1 MLRSKGTTVT
11 TILVVDDHAV
21 SREFLTTL
29 FGYRGYRVLEAA
41 DGKEALEKV
50 RHAHPDLVVADVL
63 MPTMDGFEFVKR
75 VRAEPDI
82 EQTRVIFYTASYHEH
97 EAKNLASS
105 CGVSDV
111 LTKPSDPEIVLDTV
125 ERVLKEV
132 TVLSPMPEREQ
143 LDQRH
148 LQLLTNKLKYLA
160 DDLGST
166 NERYATLIE
175 INLQLA
181 SERDPK
187 ALMDSLCKISRKLI
201 GAKYAVLAVKEKRD
215 HSLLYTSFSG
225 FTEEVSA
232 TMQVNDLWQGGIAS
246 QIKKKKNVRM
256 ENINRQKRNPGL
268 PSGHPDVN
276 SVLAVP
282 IMSLSRIYGWIC
294 LSDRLGADKF
304 NEEDER
310 LLTILAAQAGRIY
323 ENGSLYASLLEQEE
337 RFRQIAENIHDV
349 FWLVSVETGED
360 IYISPAFEDVW
371 GRPSEP
377 GGKRFDNWLDA
388 VHPEDR
394 ELIPTELN
402 EETEY
407 DLEYRIIRP
416 DGSIRWIH
424 DRGFP
429 VHNAQGQVYRV
440 AGIAKDITK
449 RKTDEQKIARLTR
462 IYSVLSQINSA
473 IVRIHEREALFE
485 EVCHIVV
492 EHGKLA
498 MAWLGRLDQ
507 DTGNI
512 IQVAHQ
518 GGDSQRSSL
527 TDRIDGLN
535 LNNAGAGIVGQA
547 LSGAEP
553 VYCNDISAAKSVGS
567 FRNEAVKQGYF
578 SVASLPIQ
586 AEDRVVGILVLFA
599 TERGFFDAT
608 EMKLLNELAND
619 ISFALDYIKKAEQAN
634 YLAYY
639 DALTGLSNRTLFHER
654 LSQLIHISQ
663 HESERLALVIIDL
676 DRFKTINDTFGRQA
690 GDNLIRQ
697 LTQRLREHVKDSA
710 HLARVGADQFALLLP
725 DLKHADDVA
734 RTLDYLI
741 KACVDEPFKLN
752 GDDLRVSA
760 KGGIAL
766 FPEDGNNAESLF
778 LNAELAVKGAKNK
791 GAQFVFFDRQMSE
804 KVTKSLEM
812 ENMLRQ
818 ALDNQQFIL
827 FYQPKVDLKTGRI
840 SGLEAL
846 IRWNSPTLGLVSPV
860 HFIPLLEQTGLILD
874 VGNWVMEQA
883 VRDIINWQQ
892 QGVRVPRVAVN
903 VSAFQ
908 LKQSDF
914 VARTRRVVRALG
926 SEMLLDLELTES
938 MLLGDVEDSL
948 SKLSAIRASGLEVA
962 IDDFGTGYSSLSYIA
977 RLPIDSL
984 KIDRSFIVKM
994 SQHDYDMIIVST
1006 IITMAHNMGLKVVA
1020 EGVDDMK
1027 QVNILKKMGCDQ
1039 VQGYLF
1045 SHPISSEALQDLLL
1059 QDNSFGLS

>member
-1 MLRSKGTTVT
+1 MT

-41 DGKEALEKV
+41 DGKEALQKV
-50 RHAHPDLVVADVL
+50 REAHPDLVVADVL

-187 ALMDSLCKISRKLI
+187 ALMDSLCQISRKLI
-201 GAKYAVLAVKEKRD
+201 GAKYAVLAVKEKHD
-215 HSLLYTSFSG
+215 HSRLYTSFSG

-232 TMQVNDLWQGGIAS
+232 KMQVTDLWQGNIAS
-246 QIKKKKNVRM
+246 QMKKQKTVRR

-282 IMSLSRIYGWIC
+282 IMSLSKIYGWIC
-294 LSDRLGADKF
+294 LSERLGAEKF

-371 GRPSEP
+371 GRSNKP
-377 GGKRFDNWLDA
+377 GDKRSDSWMDA

-394 ELIPTELN
+394 KLIPTELN
-402 EETEY
+402 EDTEY

-416 DGSIRWIH
+416 DGSVRWIH

-429 VHNAQGQVYRV
+429 VHNAQGQVYRF

-449 RKTDEQKIARLTR
+449 RKSDEEKIARLTR

-473 IVRIHEREALFE
+473 IVRIHERKALFE
-485 EVCHIVV
+485 EVCHIAV

-498 MAWLGRLDQ
+498 LAWLGKLEPG
-507 DTGNI
+507 TGEI
-512 IQVAHQ
+512 TQVVYRN
-518 GGDSQRSSL
+518 GDPKTSTL
-527 TDRIDGLN
+527 TDSLDGLN
-535 LNNAGAGIVGQA
+535 ANNAGAGILGKSV
-547 LSGAEP
+547 SRIEP
-553 VYCNDISAAKSVGS
+553 VYCNDISTAKSVGS
-567 FRNEAVKQGYF
+567 FGREALKQGYY
-578 SVASLPIQ
+578 SVVSLPIQ
-586 AEDRVVGILVLFA
+586 AEEQVVGMLVLFA
-599 TERGFFDAT
+599 KEKGFFDAT

-619 ISFALDYIKKAEQAN
+619 ISFALDYIKKTEQAN

-663 HESERLALVIIDL
+663 HESERLALVIIDV

-690 GDNLIRQ
+690 GDSLIRQ
-697 LTQRLREHVKDSA
+697 LAQRLRKKVKDSA

-725 DLKHADDVA
+725 DFRHADDVA
-734 RTLDYLI
+734 RTLDYLL
-741 KACVDEPFKLN
+741 KVCVDEPFKLN

-760 KGGIAL
+760 KAGIAL
-766 FPEDGNNAESLF
+766 FPEDGDNAESLF

-791 GAQFVFFDRQMSE
+791 GAPFVFFDRQMSD

-818 ALDNQQFIL
+818 ALENNQFVL

-846 IRWNSPTLGLVSPV
+846 IRWQSPTLGLVSPV

-883 VRDIINWQQ
+883 VRDILSWQQ
-892 QGVRVPRVAVN
+892 QGVIVPRVAVN

-914 VARTRRVVRALG
+914 VARTSQVVSALG
-926 SEMLLDLELTES
+926 ADMLLDLELTES

-948 SKLSAIRASGLEVA
+948 SKLSAIRALGLEVA

-984 KIDRSFIVKM
+984 KIDRSFIIKM

-1020 EGVDDMK
+1020 EGVDDIR
-1027 QVNILKKMGCDQ
+1027 QLNILKNMGCDQ

-1045 SHPISSEALQDLLL
+1045 SHPISSEAIQALLIQGNPFRL
-1059 QDNSFGLS
+1059 